1 MTSAQSLT
9 PALCSLAKL
18 LVAELLGNNCSEI
31 VCIIESIPIY
41 YLKVAVDRIGQLKL
55 EHSYRFVAIWWLGQ
69 TGFYLDLS
77 RNAQENRL

>member
-1 MTSAQSLT
+1 MFTSKIASRT
-9 PALCSLAKL
+9 LAPQF
-18 LVAELLGNNCSEI
+18 GNNCSEI

-55 EHSYRFVAIWWLGQ
+55 EHSYRFVAIWWSGQ